1 MFGKFPNDQFEKL
14 LFEKICKIRC
24 FGKLK
29 KILFKCC
36 HFEKKIIFSS
46 KREKKIFLSSS
57 VLNQKQYFI
66 VIRLKGKTK
75 IREVKKKKSASWCT
89 NKLLNLEKVTLSA
102 FRDVNVFILLKN
114 YHLALKTTAKK
125 TKTKKSFFKTI
136 VL

>member
-1 MFGKFPNDQFEKL
+1 M
-14 LFEKICKIRC
+14 
-24 FGKLK
+24 
-29 KILFKCC
+29 
-36 HFEKKIIFSS
+36 
-46 KREKKIFLSSS
+46 
-57 VLNQKQYFI
+57 NQKQYFI

-125 TKTKKSFFKTI
+125 NENEKIIFQNNRFIVFRIHFVNDFKGQLF
-136 VL
+136 VNDR